1 MKSKVCLAAALLLL
15 STLGSSCARALSFH
29 DFIRMNDDDDATYV
43 TAMVEGAAKML
54 LAKEQP
60 DQARK
65 LIAFFKDS
73 SKQGGVNQ
81 LAMNMKTMNGLNN
94 RNAINPNNRAH
105 VYEVEDAMERT
116 LKDNGIIVPAS
127 YLLAINH
134 DFQPVGPPRPVTP
147 IDPNAS
153 HP

>member
-1 MKSKVCLAAALLLL
+1 MKSKFCLVACLLIL
-15 STLGSSCARALSFH
+15 SALGSGCARAMTFE

-43 TAMVEGAAKML
+43 TAMVEGVAKIL
-54 LAKEQP
+54 RANGEP

-65 LIAFFKDS
+65 VIALFKDS

-81 LAMNMKTMNGLNN
+81 LAMNMKAMNALNN

-116 LKDNGIIVPAS
+116 LKDNGITVPAS
-127 YLLAINH
+127 ALLAINR
-134 DFQPVGPPRPVTP
+134 DFRPVGPPRVH
-147 IDPNAS
+147 NGF
-153 HP
+153 

>member
-1 MKSKVCLAAALLLL
+1 MKSKVWLAAGLLLL
-15 STLGSSCARALSFH
+15 SALGSGCARAISFH

-54 LAKEQP
+54 RANGQP

-65 LIAFFKDS
+65 LVAFFKDS

-81 LAMNMKTMNGLNN
+81 LAMNMKAMNGLNN

-105 VYEVEDAMERT
+105 VYEVEDAMELT

-127 YLLAINH
+127 YLLAINQE
-134 DFQPVGPPRPVTP
+134 FRPIGPPRSVTVL
-147 IDPNAS
+147 DPNAS
-153 HP
+153 LP

>member
-1 MKSKVCLAAALLLL
+1 MMKSKICLAAGLLLL
-15 STLGSSCARALSFH
+15 SALGSGCARALSFH

-43 TAMVEGAAKML
+43 TAMVEGVAKML
-54 LAKEQP
+54 RANGQT

-81 LAMNMKTMNGLNN
+81 LAMNMKAMNGLNN

-105 VYEVEDAMERT
+105 VYEVEDAMALT
-116 LKDNGIIVPAS
+116 LKENGIIVPAG

-134 DFQPVGPPRPVTP
+134 DFRPAGPPRSVTVF
-147 IDPNAS
+147 DP
-153 HP
+153 

>member
-1 MKSKVCLAAALLLL
+1 MKSKVCVAVGLLLL
-15 STLGSSCARALSFH
+15 SVLGSGCARAMSFH

-54 LAKEQP
+54 RANGQP
-60 DQARK
+60 DQALK
-65 LIAFFKDS
+65 VIAFFKDS

-81 LAMNMKTMNGLNN
+81 LAMNMKMMDGLNN

-116 LKDNGIIVPAS
+116 LKDIGIIVPTS
-127 YLLAINH
+127 YLLAINQN
-134 DFQPVGPPRPVTP
+134 FQPAGSPRPLTP
-147 IDPNAS
+147 VDPDAS